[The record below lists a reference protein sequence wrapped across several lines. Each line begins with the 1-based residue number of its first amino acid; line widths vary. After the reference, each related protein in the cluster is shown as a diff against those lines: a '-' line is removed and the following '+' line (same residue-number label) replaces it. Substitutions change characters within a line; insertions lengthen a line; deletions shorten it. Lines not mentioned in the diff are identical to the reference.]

1 MAQKCYTSGA
11 DFQLNSKA
19 IERYP
24 DGTLRMEG
32 ACMPLDLTMS
42 LMSAAEFL
50 LWAILGFL
58 FWKKELQ
65 RRFPAMSAYLC
76 LRVGSMP
83 ILLGL
88 LYVQAQ
94 PHGDKYYPLYFYAY
108 WAVYISSAIALFFVC
123 MEVFRS
129 VLSPFSG
136 LMRLGTVVFRWA
148 ALASLIVSLTS
159 LHAHH
164 GVMVI
169 PDIAFGLMRSVSILE
184 LCLLAF
190 LCLSMNA
197 LNSSVRDIAFG
208 IALGF
213 GVMSTGDFVVGSLL
227 SHNTSLNSPLQIV
240 SESLV
245 LLTLCV
251 WMAYSVLP
259 EPARKPIVMAA
270 NSTIYRWNEIAAA
283 LGHGTKVAVQ
293 QPANSFFLSDV
304 EKVVDKVLTR
314 TNLQSGESK
323 L

>member
-1 MAQKCYTSGA
+1 MLRRLSGW
-11 DFQLNSKA
+11 K
-19 IERYP
+19 
-24 DGTLRMEG
+24 GH
-32 ACMPLDLTMS
+32 CMPLNFAMS
-42 LMSAAEFL
+42 VMSAAEFV
-50 LWAILGFL
+50 LWSILGFV
-58 FWKKELQ
+58 FWKKALH
-65 RRFPAMSAYLC
+65 RRFPAMSTYLA

-83 ILLGL
+83 VLVSL

-94 PHGDKYYPLYFYAY
+94 PWGSKYFPLYFYTY
-108 WAVYISSAIALFFVC
+108 WAVYIASAITLFYIC

-129 VLSPFSG
+129 VLAAFSG
-136 LMRLGTVVFRWA
+136 LTRLGTVVFRWT

-159 LHAHH
+159 IHPHQGL
-164 GVMVI
+164 MVI
-169 PDIAFGLMRSVSILE
+169 PDLAFGLMRSVSILE

-213 GVMSTGDFVVGSLL
+213 GIMSTSDFVIGSLL
-227 SHNTSLNSPLQIV
+227 SSRIRSLTSPLQFV
-240 SESLV
+240 SEFFVLV
-245 LLTLCV
+245 TLGV
-251 WMAYSVLP
+251 WVAYFALP
-259 EPARKPIVMAA
+259 EPVRKPLVMAA

-314 TNLQSGESK
+314 TSLQNSESK

>member
-1 MAQKCYTSGA
+1 
-11 DFQLNSKA
+11 
-19 IERYP
+19 
-24 DGTLRMEG
+24 
-32 ACMPLDLTMS
+32 MPLDLTMS

-58 FWKKELQ
+58 FWKKDLQ

-94 PHGDKYYPLYFYAY
+94 PHGDKLYPLYFYAY

-245 LLTLCV
+245 LFTLCV
-251 WMAYSVLP
+251 WTAYCVLP

-293 QPANSFFLSDV
+293 QPVNSFFLSDV

>member
-1 MAQKCYTSGA
+1 
-11 DFQLNSKA
+11 
-19 IERYP
+19 
-24 DGTLRMEG
+24 
-32 ACMPLDLTMS
+32 MPLNFAMS

-50 LWAILGFL
+50 LWAVLGFL
-58 FWKKELQ
+58 FWKKGFH
-65 RRFPAMSAYLC
+65 RRFPAMSTYLA

-83 ILLGL
+83 MLVGL

-94 PHGDKYYPLYFYAY
+94 PWGSKYFPLYFYAY
-108 WAVYISSAIALFFVC
+108 WAVYIASAIILFYIC

-129 VLSPFSG
+129 VLVAFSG
-136 LMRLGTVVFRWA
+136 LIRLGTVVFRWA

-159 LHAHH
+159 IHAHH

-169 PDIAFGLMRSVSILE
+169 PDIAFGLMRSVGILE

-213 GVMSTGDFVVGSLL
+213 GVLSTSDFVLASFLSSRHQSL
-227 SHNTSLNSPLQIV
+227 TSPLQFA
-240 SESLV
+240 SEALT
-245 LLTLCV
+245 LLTLGV
-251 WMAYSVLP
+251 WISYCALP
-259 EPARKPIVMAA
+259 EPVRKPFVMAA

-314 TNLQSGESK
+314 TNLQNSESK

>member
-1 MAQKCYTSGA
+1 
-11 DFQLNSKA
+11 
-19 IERYP
+19 
-24 DGTLRMEG
+24 
-32 ACMPLDLTMS
+32 MPLDLTMS

-58 FWKKELQ
+58 FWKKDLQ

>member
-1 MAQKCYTSGA
+1 MLRKPSGW
-11 DFQLNSKA
+11 K
-19 IERYP
+19 
-24 DGTLRMEG
+24 GH
-32 ACMPLDLTMS
+32 CMPLNTPMA

-50 LWAILGFL
+50 LWAVLGFF
-58 FWKKELQ
+58 FWKKGLQ
-65 RRFPAMSAYLC
+65 RRFPAMSTYLG

-83 ILLGL
+83 LLLGL
-88 LYVQAQ
+88 LYIQAE
-94 PHGDKYYPLYFYAY
+94 PWGSHYFPLYFYAY
-108 WAVYISSAIALFFVC
+108 WAVYIASAITLFFIC
-123 MEVFRS
+123 MEVFRAA
-129 VLSPFSG
+129 LSAFSG

-159 LHAHH
+159 ITHAHH
-164 GVMVI
+164 GAMVI
-169 PDIAFGLMRSVSILE
+169 PDVAFGLMRSVSILE

-197 LNSSVRDIAFG
+197 LNSSVRDLAFG

-213 GVMSTGDFVVGSLL
+213 GVMSASDFVAGSLL
-227 SHNTSLNSPLQIV
+227 SYNDSLTSPLQFCNEV
-240 SESLV
+240 
-245 LLTLCV
+245 LTLVTLMV
-251 WMAYSVLP
+251 WVAYCALP

-314 TNLQSGESK
+314 TNLQGSESK
-323 L
+323 S

>member
-1 MAQKCYTSGA
+1 MLREPSGWKG
-11 DFQLNSKA
+11 NH
-19 IERYP
+19 
-24 DGTLRMEG
+24 
-32 ACMPLDLTMS
+32 MPLNFAMS

-50 LWAILGFL
+50 LWAILGFV
-58 FWKKELQ
+58 FWKKDLH
-65 RRFPAMSAYLC
+65 RRFPAMSTYLA

-83 ILLGL
+83 VLVGL

-94 PHGDKYYPLYFYAY
+94 PWGSKYFPLYFYAY
-108 WAVYISSAIALFFVC
+108 WAVYIASAITLFFIC

-129 VLSPFSG
+129 VLSAFSG

-159 LHAHH
+159 IHAHH

-213 GVMSTGDFVVGSLL
+213 GVLSASDFVVGSLL
-227 SHNTSLNSPLQIV
+227 SRSTSLTSPLQFV
-240 SESLV
+240 SESLT
-245 LLTLCV
+245 LLTLGV
-251 WMAYSVLP
+251 WVAYCAMP

-314 TNLQSGESK
+314 TNLQNSE
-323 L
+323 